1 MKTGIH
7 LPDVVCRE
15 VERAA
20 FILGMTPNQF
30 YAEAIDEHLR
40 RYARKSGTGD
50 YEPPWMAAFGAL
62 SDLASENKHVLE
74 MIDAEFEE
82 SPAGDGDG

>member
-1 MKTGIH
+1 MKVRID

-20 FILGMTPNQF
+20 FILSMTPNQF

-40 RYARKSGTGD
+40 CYARKCGTGD
-50 YEPPWMAAFGAL
+50 YGSPWMAGFGAL
-62 SDLASENKHVLE
+62 SDLASENKTVLE
-74 MIDAEFEE
+74 MIEAEFEE
-82 SPAGDGDG
+82 SPAREGDG